1 MRTNN
6 FLASLTGSR
15 GKLWKSMLPTE
26 RLLKSNTIE
35 NLWIYILSL
44 LTRATAKRGD
54 ERSSSTKKRKIYAWE
69 IPAIIEENFGFKSG
83 KITPYRV
90 LYRLEKEGFVK
101 SELEERRR
109 VYQITEKG
117 KKELEKARS
126 FYKTILKWLEDYK
139 SYQQEKLELDSWGCR

>member
-1 MRTNN
+1 V
-6 FLASLTGSR
+6 SR
-15 GKLWKSMLPTE
+15 PMLPVD
-26 RLLKSNTIE
+26 RLQKSNTIE
-35 NLWIYILSL
+35 NLWIYILSFL
-44 LTRATAKRGD
+44 
-54 ERSSSTKKRKIYAWE
+54 KKRKIYAWE

-101 SELEERRR
+101 SELKERRR

-126 FYKTILKWLEDYK
+126 FYKTILKWLED
-139 SYQQEKLELDSWGCR
+139 